1 MIGIRQQRMV
11 ISDKKKKMRQ
21 VGKSY
26 NLVPGE
32 TADHGA
38 QWGAWLSSSVE
49 KMELGDQGGHDGQI
63 ALIGLGT
70 VLVPNGQNRKS
81 PNSLCIVKST

>member
-11 ISDKKKKMRQ
+11 ISDKKKKQMRQ
-21 VGKSY
+21 VSKSY

-38 QWGAWLSSSVE
+38 QWGACLLLLRRWSWEIRGAMV
-49 KMELGDQGGHDGQI
+49 
-63 ALIGLGT
+63 
-70 VLVPNGQNRKS
+70 VR
-81 PNSLCIVKST
+81 